1 MLIIIKYI
9 LSFSSIVLIGI
20 YFLIYSRNK
29 NYSRNL
35 FYKRCG
41 IECFNCS
48 STLID
53 DIQISN
59 LQNQNNLNL
68 CLSCKRDL
76 RLKKI
81 LKKISRFR
89 YHFDKWILSK
99 KSEYFTLGLVMFSLS
114 IVVSSIVLGEYRDF
128 ISVLNSSLLIT
139 HWLVSIYR
147 ICINNR
153 D

>member
-1 MLIIIKYI
+1 MLIIKSI

-76 RLKKI
+76 NIKKI
-81 LKKISRFR
+81 FRKVNRFK

-99 KSEYFTLGLVMFSLS
+99 KSEYFTLGLVIITLS
-114 IVVSSIVLGEYRDF
+114 IVVTSIILTKYTDS
-128 ISVLNSSLLIT
+128 ISILNSSLLII
-139 HWLVSIYR
+139 HWSVSLYR
-147 ICINNR
+147 IFINQ
-153 D
+153 